1 MAQESSIDALFD
13 RKVPQVR
20 ALYDQLVETLRNFGS
35 FTVVPKHTYI
45 LLKKQSNFAGVY
57 PRKDYFNLEFLVHYP
72 LADPRIVKELRLS
85 AHRFAYTVK
94 IETAAD
100 LDSLV
105 LKWLKDAYE
114 ACK

>member
-1 MAQESSIDALFD
+1 MMAQESSINALFD
-13 RKVPQVR
+13 PKAPHVR
-20 ALYDQLVETLRNFGS
+20 ALYDQLLVVLHGFGS
-35 FTVVPKHTYI
+35 FTEVPKSTYI

-72 LADPRIVKELRLS
+72 LADPRIVKKLRLS

-105 LKWLKDAYE
+105 LKWLK
-114 ACK
+114 